1 MSQEKLVT
9 NHVINLEN
17 KSETC
22 TQCVLHIFLHIFIQV
37 RGEDF
42 TVDLCGVLDLL
53 KPVVLLMVRA
63 QTVNLPPWKI
73 ISWFSRVGK
82 ILEKCQ
88 EELEKVTAG
97 AQPSK
102 SILPKLAEHWQEI
115 NSGRGHV
122 EEDRNK
128 AGTFQVFKST

>member
-1 MSQEKLVT
+1 MT
-9 NHVINLEN
+9 
-17 KSETC
+17 
-22 TQCVLHIFLHIFIQV
+22 VLNDFPYFIQV

-42 TVDLCGVLDLL
+42 AVDLCGMLDLL
-53 KPVVLLMVRA
+53 KPVVSLMVRA

-82 ILEKCQ
+82 ILEKCK
-88 EELEKVTAG
+88 EELKKVAAG

-122 EEDRNK
+122 EEERNK
-128 AGTFQVFKST
+128 AGTFQVFKLT

>member
-22 TQCVLHIFLHIFIQV
+22 TQCVLHIFTYFIQV
-37 RGEDF
+37 HGEDF
-42 TVDLCGVLDLL
+42 AVDLCGVLDLL
-53 KPVVLLMVRA
+53 TSVVSLMVRA

-82 ILEKCQ
+82 ILEKCH
-88 EELEKVTAG
+88 EELEKVVAG

-128 AGTFQVFKST
+128 AGTFQVFLN